1 MQNMWHVV
9 CLQKSGS
16 SDIFEDLSFQRL
28 IGRKTAEHQYDTWG
42 GVPFEYYSSLKM
54 LAIFTLL
61 RYTTGF
67 YFAFPGSNYSE

>member
-1 MQNMWHVV
+1 MLFVSKKVAVQIYLKIYHFN
-9 CLQKSGS
+9 
-16 SDIFEDLSFQRL
+16 DLS
-28 IGRKTAEHQYDTWG
+28 AEKQQSINMILG
-42 GVPFEYYSSLKM
+42 GGMPFEYCSSLKM